1 MPFMYIYN
9 SRAPDP
15 ATENPHLPIYLTT
28 CFVCKEEAKAGEQ
41 HTIHYG
47 GIVCLSC
54 RAFFRRSNQATKVRK
69 RINRRPR
76 VLLQFA
82 LSQQHLWLW
91 ENYTFHSL
99 WPVGAISCQLGN
111 FLRPLGAFIIYRGQ
125 FFGPSLFTLWHF
137 FCKTLGSFSFQ
148 TSGHSDFIQQWHAAL
163 STEPSSL
170 GLSFCNCYFETI
182 IV

>member
-1 MPFMYIYN
+1 MPCQQTMPFMYIYH

-69 RINRRPR
+69 RINGRPR

-82 LSQQHLWLW
+82 CLVTTTPLVVGK
-91 ENYTFHSL
+91 NTFHSL
-99 WPVGAISCQLGN
+99 QPVGAISRHLGN
-111 FLRPLGAFIIYRGQ
+111 FLRP
-125 FFGPSLFTLWHF
+125 
-137 FCKTLGSFSFQ
+137 
-148 TSGHSDFIQQWHAAL
+148 
-163 STEPSSL
+163 
-170 GLSFCNCYFETI
+170 
-182 IV
+182 